1 MSRRTHRNV
10 RALGFLAVTLTL
22 QTAGATLLSG
32 QAPRTVDR
40 DLFVSVLTNAG
51 APATGLAPGDFV
63 VREDDLVR
71 EVLRARRAT
80 DPIDLTILID
90 NSQAAG
96 AAILDLRRALEA
108 FTATMADHGRVALI
122 GVADRPTILTEST
135 NDKALLLKGVQRVFA
150 MPGSGATVLEG
161 IDEVLAGLKK
171 REAERAALLVIWL
184 GAPEFS
190 NIGHLKV
197 LQDLQAGGAALHVL
211 TVGPGVPRDAATP
224 EGRDRE
230 VVFDQGSRDTGGRRT
245 NELSPM
251 SLKDA
256 LDQLAAELTNQYRIT
271 YARPD
276 SLIPPNKVE
285 VSVRPPG
292 LTARGTPVRTVKRP
306 PTTP

>member
-1 MSRRTHRNV
+1 MTRRTPRNA
-10 RALGFLAVTLTL
+10 RALGLLAVTLTL
-22 QTAGATLLSG
+22 SAAGAAPLSA
-32 QAPRTVDR
+32 QAPRTQER
-40 DLFVSVLTNAG
+40 DLFVSVLTKAET
-51 APATGLAPGDFV
+51 PATGLAPGDFL
-63 VREDDLVR
+63 VREDGLVR

-90 NSQAAG
+90 NSQASG

-108 FTATMADHGRVALI
+108 FTAAMAEHGRVALVS
-122 GVADRPTILTEST
+122 VADRPTILTEST
-135 NDKALLLKGVQRVFA
+135 SDKALLLKGVQRVFA

-161 IDEVLAGLKK
+161 ISEVLAGLKK
-171 REAERAALLVIWL
+171 RDSERAALLVIWL

-197 LQDLQAGGAALHVL
+197 LQDLQEGGAALHVL

-256 LDQLAAELTNQYRIT
+256 LDKLASELTNQYRIT

-276 SLIPPNKVE
+276 TLLPPQKVE

-292 LTARGTPVRTVKRP
+292 LTARGTPVRTIKRP
-306 PTTP
+306 PATP